1 MYLFRVTKKSFLKNF
16 IVIDCVAAKREGH
29 FYGCRFVL
37 RSDTFLLEVFMS
49 SKNLLKLQDEII
61 DEIIIDKN
69 EKWFKFYLN
78 FPLIFA
84 VISAVACFI
93 LGIAAADWWG
103 GVFLLVFW
111 GGGAVYCL
119 LQYAFFKA
127 VFSYF
132 ILHIYYLKKISLK
145 DEEKKEIE
153 MEQPDE
159 LPEI

>member
-1 MYLFRVTKKSFLKNF
+1 MNNKIL
-16 IVIDCVAAKREGH
+16 
-29 FYGCRFVL
+29 
-37 RSDTFLLEVFMS
+37 
-49 SKNLLKLQDEII
+49 SKVQ
-61 DEIIIDKN
+61 DEIIIDNN

-93 LGIAAADWWG
+93 LGIFFVVVEG
-103 GVFLLVFW
+103 EYIFLLVFW
-111 GGGAVYCL
+111 VGGAAYCL